1 MLTYNL
7 GADGYLELIR
17 KARERV
23 SIPVIASLNGVSPG
37 GWARYAGMMEQAGA
51 DAIELNIYAIITDPN
66 ISGADVE
73 QNYCDL
79 VRQVKA
85 NVSIPVAV
93 KCSHFF
99 RRDRAHGKTAGCGR
113 RKRAGS
119 L

>member
-1 MLTYNL
+1 
-7 GADGYLELIR
+7 
-17 KARERV
+17 
-23 SIPVIASLNGVSPG
+23 
-37 GWARYAGMMEQAGA
+37 MMEQAGA

-73 QNYCDL
+73 QNDCDL

-99 RRDRAHGKTAGCGR
+99 SAFAHMGKTVGRGR
-113 RKRAGS
+113 RQWTGS